1 MPAAPE
7 SRRTLLRRT
16 GTGVLGLAGALAIAT
31 PAGAQPPDVATDH
44 NGYVGTAAYCQG
56 SAAAVAFG
64 RTDEALVAICKAP
77 DGQLQYR
84 GVRLSDESALMLAA
98 AADDSGGFTAA
109 NGDVVYEVSSAEL
122 VVTESGTTLHRQP
135 MLQYYAPNSDW
146 SSE

>member
-7 SRRTLLRRT
+7 PRRTVLRRT
-16 GTGVLGLAGALAIAT
+16 GIGVLSVAGALSIAT
-31 PAGAQPPDVATDH
+31 PAAAQPSDLATDH

-64 RTDEALVAICKAP
+64 RTDEALVAICKGP

-98 AADDSGGFTAA
+98 TADGSGGFTAA
-109 NGDVVYEVSSAEL
+109 NGDVVYDVSSAEL
-122 VVTESGTTLHRQP
+122 VVAESGTTLHRQP